1 MSEFEFIEGL
11 GISKAAIL
19 ENIQGGNSDVLKYQ
33 DVNGNFRSLKI
44 YKGSYARIVQMYHRE
59 IAALEFLHK
68 NRFSAIPQDL
78 QVFDKPKAIS
88 YQWIDGASPESDEI
102 ALKSIFEI
110 INKLLAL
117 SKNGLQFDN
126 AIDAAFSTL
135 EIQAQI
141 KERVRNLDSSL
152 FVYSKQ
158 IYDKL
163 DQYGEKF
170 PTATLFEYKT
180 LSLSDIGIHNIIR
193 NSDKDYFIDFEFF
206 GLDSV
211 NKMVGDFILHP
222 KNNFDQNNTRRFI
235 ENISNKFEWD
245 STELMKILPLLTL
258 KWALIAFAR
267 TFKEENSKDIVK
279 IHNGSI
285 NKSIG
290 TQYLKYFDLAGHIG
304 TKNSFQSFCSFQGI
318 MDQL

>member
-1 MSEFEFIEGL
+1 MSEFEFIESF

-44 YKGSYARIVQMYHRE
+44 YKGSNARIAQMYCRE

-135 EIQAQI
+135 EIRAQI

-206 GLDSV
+206 GYDSCA
-211 NKMVGDFILHP
+211 KMFGDFFLHP
-222 KNNFDQNNTRRFI
+222 R
-235 ENISNKFEWD
+235 NIFSSERILRNMLDLPLAEGGLKKEVWI
-245 STELMKILPLLTL
+245 SLPLLSL
-258 KWALIAFAR
+258 KWALITLGR
-267 TFKEENSKDIVK
+267 YERINHTDSL
-279 IHNGSI
+279 SI
-285 NKSIG
+285 PKQNELQLKCDS
-290 TQYLKYFDLAGHIG
+290 YLRYFDFALLRNI
-304 TKNSFQSFCSFQGI
+304 
-318 MDQL
+318 DQPIITFREFELDRFL

>member
-11 GISKAAIL
+11 GISKASIL

-33 DVNGNFRSLKI
+33 DANGNFRSLKI
-44 YKGSYARIVQMYHRE
+44 YKGSNARISQMYYRE
-59 IAALEFLHK
+59 IAAIEFLYK
-68 NRFSAIPQDL
+68 NKFSAIPQDL

-88 YQWIDGASPESDEI
+88 YQWIDGTSPESDEI

-110 INKLLAL
+110 INKLLEL

-152 FVYSKQ
+152 FVYSRQ

-170 PTATLFEYKT
+170 PLAIIFEYKT
-180 LSLSDIGIHNIIR
+180 LSLSDIGIHNILR

-206 GLDSV
+206 GYDSCA
-211 NKMVGDFILHP
+211 KMFGDFFLHPRNFFSSEKILHSMLDLP
-222 KNNFDQNNTRRFI
+222 LAEDRLKK
-235 ENISNKFEWD
+235 EVWIS
-245 STELMKILPLLTL
+245 LPLLSL
-258 KWALIAFAR
+258 KWALITLGRSERINHADSLSI
-267 TFKEENSKDIVK
+267 SKQNELQLKCDL
-279 IHNGSI
+279 
-285 NKSIG
+285 
-290 TQYLKYFDLAGHIG
+290 YLRYFDFALLRNI
-304 TKNSFQSFCSFQGI
+304 
-318 MDQL
+318 DQPIITFREFELDQFL

>member
-33 DVNGNFRSLKI
+33 DANGNFRSLKI
-44 YKGSYARIVQMYHRE
+44 YKGSNARISQMYYRE
-59 IAALEFLHK
+59 IAAIEFLYK
-68 NRFSAIPQDL
+68 NKFSAIPQDL

-88 YQWIDGASPESDEI
+88 YQWIDGTSPESDEI

-170 PTATLFEYKT
+170 PLAIIFEYKT

-206 GLDSV
+206 GYDSCA
-211 NKMVGDFILHP
+211 KMFGDFFLHPRNFFSSERILHSMLDLP
-222 KNNFDQNNTRRFI
+222 LAEDRLKK
-235 ENISNKFEWD
+235 EVWIS
-245 STELMKILPLLTL
+245 LPLLSL
-258 KWALIAFAR
+258 KWALITLGRSERINHAD
-267 TFKEENSKDIVK
+267 SL
-279 IHNGSI
+279 SI
-285 NKSIG
+285 PKQNELQLKCDL
-290 TQYLKYFDLAGHIG
+290 YLRYFDFALLRNI
-304 TKNSFQSFCSFQGI
+304 
-318 MDQL
+318 DQPIITLREFELDQFL

>member
-1 MSEFEFIEGL
+1 
-11 GISKAAIL
+11 
-19 ENIQGGNSDVLKYQ
+19 
-33 DVNGNFRSLKI
+33 
-44 YKGSYARIVQMYHRE
+44 MYYRE
-59 IAALEFLHK
+59 IAAIEFLYK
-68 NRFSAIPQDL
+68 NKFSAIPQDL

-88 YQWIDGASPESDEI
+88 YQWIDGTSPESDEI

-170 PTATLFEYKT
+170 PLAIIFEYKT

-206 GLDSV
+206 GYDSCA
-211 NKMVGDFILHP
+211 KMFGDFFLHPRNFFSSERILHSMLDLP
-222 KNNFDQNNTRRFI
+222 LAEDRLKK
-235 ENISNKFEWD
+235 EVWIS
-245 STELMKILPLLTL
+245 LPLLSL
-258 KWALIAFAR
+258 KWALITLGRSERINHAD
-267 TFKEENSKDIVK
+267 SL
-279 IHNGSI
+279 SI
-285 NKSIG
+285 PKQNELQLKCDL
-290 TQYLKYFDLAGHIG
+290 YLRYFDFALLRNI
-304 TKNSFQSFCSFQGI
+304 
-318 MDQL
+318 DQPIITLREFELDQFL